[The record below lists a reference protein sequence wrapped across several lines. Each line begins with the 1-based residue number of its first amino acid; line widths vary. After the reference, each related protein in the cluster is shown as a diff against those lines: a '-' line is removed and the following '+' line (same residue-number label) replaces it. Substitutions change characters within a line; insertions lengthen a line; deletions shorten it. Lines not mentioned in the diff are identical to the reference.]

1 MTAFRASPKFLWS
14 AVLAL
19 AALALLL
26 TALWFS
32 GLRDAFSLPALQLY
46 GAQLREQAQSHFI
59 PAALLMVLIEI
70 LIVVFCLPAVAL
82 MMFFAGF
89 VFGAFWGGVIA
100 LTGSVIGAA
109 LLFLLTR
116 SAFGRV
122 LRDRAQGLYA
132 KIAQPMEEDAF
143 FYLLFMRLVP
153 VFPFFLVNI
162 VPALFNIPLRLFI
175 MTTAAGMMPVTFI
188 YAWLG
193 QMLGR
198 VDTLADLFSLQL
210 ALALTLLGLL
220 ALLPILI
227 KAIKKRRNA
236 GVLSDMDNG
245 S

>member
-1 MTAFRASPKFLWS
+1 MTALPGPKFLWS
-14 AVLAL
+14 AGLVLA
-19 AALALLL
+19 ATILLL

-32 GLRDAFSLPALQLY
+32 GLREAFSLPALQIY
-46 GAQLREQAQSHFI
+46 GDQLREQAKIHFI
-59 PAALLMVLIEI
+59 PAALLMIFIEI

-89 VFGAFWGGVIA
+89 VFGALWGGIIA
-100 LTGSVIGAA
+100 LTGSVTGAA
-109 LLFLLTR
+109 ILFLLTR
-116 SAFGRV
+116 SVFGRF
-122 LRDRAQGLYA
+122 LRDRAKGLYA
-132 KIAQPMEEDAF
+132 KIAGPMEEDAF

-153 VFPFFLVNI
+153 IFPFFLVNI

-175 MTTAAGMMPVTFI
+175 LSTAIGIMPVTFI

-193 QMLGR
+193 QALGR
-198 VDTLADLFSLQL
+198 VDKVTDLFSPQI